1 MEPPAP
7 DPAAPPTAPAPA
19 PEPAPPLAER
29 AVLPQAPRLN
39 PWIAIWVRPR
49 ATMRQILE
57 TDPRRFVHRL
67 VAIGWTA
74 GMAQGL
80 VLSDWGD
87 AVPAVFL
94 PVVFVLT
101 AALGSALGLVLL
113 YLNGFLLRL
122 TGRWLEGQG
131 DAVSIRAALA
141 WCQAVPS
148 IWRLSL
154 IPPWIAAL
162 GGEAFHFRF
171 EVERLFEPVFLLMLL
186 IQVAVAAWQLVVFLK
201 CLGEAHRFS
210 AWRAL
215 SAVVLEVLILLAPF
229 AILVLIWVGV
239 RST

>member
-57 TDPRRFVHRL
+57 ADPRRFVHRL

-94 PVVFVLT
+94 PGVFVLT
-101 AALGSALGLVLL
+101 AALGTALGLILL

-131 DAVSIRAALA
+131 DAVSIRVAARRLPEVSRGGAPLLGLA
-141 WCQAVPS
+141 RS
-148 IWRLSL
+148 
-154 IPPWIAAL
+154 L
-162 GGEAFHFRF
+162 GGRPGGPDPPG
-171 EVERLFEPVFLLMLL
+171 PVRDPRPD
-186 IQVAVAAWQLVVFLK
+186 
-201 CLGEAHRFS
+201 LG
-210 AWRAL
+210 
-215 SAVVLEVLILLAPF
+215 
-229 AILVLIWVGV
+229 
-239 RST
+239 RS